1 LSNGKYFCTIFV
13 KIKNKQKLGKTKKI
27 IYPSELFFF
36 LYVSFSERKKITSS
50 PGVDYFLPLRLNYRK
65 VRAGST
71 VLCLHSKLLNIMT
84 PSRIVR
90 AGLLMY
96 RYGTGG
102 LEIFLV
108 NDEADK
114 SEGKTAWSIP
124 NGRVNMD
131 ENSFHAAKREF
142 ARETGI
148 EPEVQEFIDLDCV
161 ECQDGKVK
169 AWAFEKSSVAD
180 LPFNKILSTESPL
193 RLRRKHKMLVE
204 KGTWF
209 CTKEAI
215 KKVFPAEVELIKE
228 LRDVLTDRNQA
239 GYV

>member
-1 LSNGKYFCTIFV
+1 M
-13 KIKNKQKLGKTKKI
+13 
-27 IYPSELFFF
+27 
-36 LYVSFSERKKITSS
+36 TS
-50 PGVDYFLPLRLNYRK
+50 
-65 VRAGST
+65 
-71 VLCLHSKLLNIMT
+71 
-84 PSRIVR
+84 SRIVR

-96 RYGTGG
+96 RYGKEG

-108 NDEADK
+108 NDETD
-114 SEGKTAWSIP
+114 TAEEKENWYIP
-124 NGRVNMD
+124 NGEVRMD

-148 EPEVQEFIDLDCV
+148 EPEVEDFIDLDCV

-169 AWAFEKSSVAD
+169 AWAFEEIDATD
-180 LPFNKILSTESPL
+180 LPFNKIKPQESPL

-204 KGTWF
+204 KGAWF
-209 CTKEAI
+209 CTKEAA

-228 LRDVLTDRNQA
+228 LRDVLNERNQA